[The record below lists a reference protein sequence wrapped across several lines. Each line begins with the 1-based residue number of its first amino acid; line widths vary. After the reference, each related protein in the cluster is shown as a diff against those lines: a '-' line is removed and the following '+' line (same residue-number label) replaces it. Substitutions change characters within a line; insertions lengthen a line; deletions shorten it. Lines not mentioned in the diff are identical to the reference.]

1 LLPAADYEA
10 VRPQFEAA
18 LRGARLSFEFDSTG
32 EGASRHFRADLVPD
46 LSSQNEVRG
55 FYSMA
60 FDITDRKASDL
71 RVNASERRMR
81 LIADNVPV
89 AISYIDASERYCFN
103 NLMYERWFRRPNDQ
117 ITQRTLCEVLGE
129 ENYSRIRPALQ
140 QALRGEIVEFD
151 VELQRGHEARR
162 QRGRYTPDVDA
173 NGQVVGVIGM
183 VQDVTELVRLQDDLV
198 RQAHYDALT
207 GLANRYL
214 LYELLND
221 ALQRVHANPRP
232 MAVLY
237 LDLDQ
242 FKSINDRLGHAA
254 GDSVLCEFAAR
265 LVACKRAG
273 DVASRLSGDEFVL
286 LLEELEE
293 PEGAEATAQRIADAM
308 LLPFSIQDQ
317 QIAVGVSI
325 GVAWARSGDSAEELL
340 KRADRALYADK
351 ARRAKLGAGP
361 IRLLSGA

>member
-1 LLPAADYEA
+1 
-10 VRPQFEAA
+10 
-18 LRGARLSFEFDSTG
+18 
-32 EGASRHFRADLVPD
+32 
-46 LSSQNEVRG
+46 
-55 FYSMA
+55 
-60 FDITDRKASDL
+60 
-71 RVNASERRMR
+71 
-81 LIADNVPV
+81 
-89 AISYIDASERYCFN
+89 
-103 NLMYERWFRRPNDQ
+103 
-117 ITQRTLCEVLGE
+117 
-129 ENYSRIRPALQ
+129 
-140 QALRGEIVEFD
+140 
-151 VELQRGHEARR
+151 
-162 QRGRYTPDVDA
+162 
-173 NGQVVGVIGM
+173 
-183 VQDVTELVRLQDDLV
+183 
-198 RQAHYDALT
+198 
-207 GLANRYL
+207 

-351 ARRAKLGAGP
+351 ARRAKIGAGS